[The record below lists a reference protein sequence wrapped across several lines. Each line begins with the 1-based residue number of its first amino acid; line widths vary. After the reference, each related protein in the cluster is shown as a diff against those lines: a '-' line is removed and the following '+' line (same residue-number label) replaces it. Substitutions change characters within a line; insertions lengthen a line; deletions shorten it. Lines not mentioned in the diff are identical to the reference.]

1 MTLLRNAVLFTAVIA
16 MATGCGR
23 RLGGDVVTSNNTVG
37 KVVYGT
43 VISTRQVTVKDTERM
58 QDNVLGGAAGGVAGG
73 IAGSS
78 IGGGTGKGL
87 ATVGGAILG
96 AVAGAALQDELGT
109 SSGTEYVVML
119 DSASAANNMTQK
131 RDYRVTGS
139 NSVKNDINQSIQVN
153 DQVTQTIAVVQQDE
167 TIIAAGTRVMVI
179 YSDDR
184 PRVVPMPRQ

>member
-1 MTLLRNAVLFTAVIA
+1 MLFTAVIA
-16 MATGCGR
+16 LATGCGR
-23 RLGGDVVTSNNTVG
+23 RLGGDVVTSNATVG

-43 VISTRQVTVKDTERM
+43 VVSARAVTIKDTERL

-119 DSASAANNMTQK
+119 DSAATPNNITQK

-139 NSVKNDINQSIQVN
+139 NSVKNDINQSIQLN
-153 DQVTQTIAVVQQDE
+153 DQATQTLAVVQQDE
-167 TIIAAGTRVMVI
+167 VMIAPGTRVMVV

-184 PRVVPMPRQ
+184 PRVVPLPRQ